1 MATANVFELLPLRQE
16 NKEVSRKAYSR
27 FKNII
32 NEGIS
37 PCPWADYL
45 KCIPQTIKSVDDTLH
60 DSRLFMSG
68 TRDIPENQSGGYKKE
83 GYKKKGYKGGAGVDS
98 FIASLDSTIS
108 LGRNVQ
114 QQVDKAYDDLQTE
127 RMKAA
132 AAIAYISRLFALGM
146 EADVDELRDYA
157 RDAHTMELDSV
168 MYKLVSYI
176 KNTRHT

>member
-16 NKEVSRKAYSR
+16 NKEASRKAYTR

-32 NEGIS
+32 DEGIS

-68 TRDIPENQSGGYKKE
+68 TRDIPENQSGGYKK
-83 GYKKKGYKGGAGVDS
+83 GGAGVDS

-114 QQVDKAYDDLQTE
+114 QQVDKAYDDLQAE

-146 EADVDELRDYA
+146 ESDVDKLRDYV
-157 RDAHTMELDSV
+157 RDAHTMELDSA
-168 MYKLVSYI
+168 MYKLVTYI
-176 KNTRHT
+176 KNTRHEED